1 MESAYKKVKAKAL
14 VVQNA
19 RNTQKHILADTIE
32 KEELC
37 PYMTE
42 IWKSQDAVVKALQR
56 VEAKSKKQESS
67 SSSESDGECG
77 VTADEM
83 EEAVRVV
90 KRKRDIYDFDDRVGL
105 KSDYIAYDRMN
116 SILDSDDYVPDLP
129 LDRTSMDTQFNPYD
143 FNIFSDHA
151 ILEFKVVINCKSTE
165 NDKGNSFQYTKWFA
179 NKRDEFRRR
188 LITRL
193 PELNLLLSDSEAVAT
208 DRNTVDSTGNRS
220 VGIINEEAKPL
231 FYKEVRS
238 NNVKVQ
244 FDNND
249 ILKRSERFDETCR
262 VKKNEYLEA
271 LRLFNDV
278 KTDENRYQLMIKKK
292 QYKACIKDKRRKHK
306 IVRMREIE
314 ALKSKKTRDFWKFFS
329 KKNNKRG
336 DNISLND
343 FYEYFNNL
351 SDEINVT
358 TDGESED
365 FCRNGISV
373 DDPVFAELDSVIT
386 MEEVRQAIKSLKRGK
401 AGGNDGM
408 INEYFIETGDI
419 IGSHLRDL
427 FNIVLSSGHFPS
439 AWMEGLIIPVFK
451 KGDDSNVQ
459 NYRGITLVSSIS
471 KMFTSILNKR
481 MSDWSRENNIISD
494 SQFGFKKGLSTTD
507 AIFCLHSVISHMLN
521 NGKRFYSTFIDMRKC
536 FDSVYRNALWFK
548 MSKLGVGGKMLTIIR
563 SMYEHVKC
571 RIRHGKEFSDFIEI
585 AVGLKQGEICSP
597 LLWSMFIEDLELYL
611 GTRPGSGLNFD
622 DLTLILFLYA
632 DDMVLFSDTVQ
643 GLQQSLEDL
652 HVYCDRWGL
661 SVNIDKTKVMVFRK
675 RGPVRENE
683 KWTYNGSQL
692 EVVNN
697 FNYLGVV
704 FDSHGKFSFNIQML
718 VGNKLDAGVRYIGE
732 AK

>member
-1 MESAYKKVKAKAL
+1 MIAGDMNS
-14 VVQNA
+14 
-19 RNTQKHILADTIE
+19 
-32 KEELC
+32 
-37 PYMTE
+37 
-42 IWKSQDAVVKALQR
+42 
-56 VEAKSKKQESS
+56 
-67 SSSESDGECG
+67 
-77 VTADEM
+77 
-83 EEAVRVV
+83 
-90 KRKRDIYDFDDRVGL
+90 RVGL

-129 LDRTSMDTQFNPYD
+129 LDRTSMDTQFNPYGIQLLDMCKATGLRICNGRLEPKGEYTYCGYKGSTVIDYLLCEQCNFKYIQSFKISD

-193 PELNLLLSDSEAVAT
+193 PELNPLLSDSEAVAA
-208 DRNTVDSTGNRS
+208 DRNTVDSTVNRF

-231 FYKEVRS
+231 FYKEVKS

-249 ILKRSERFDETCR
+249 ILKRSEWFDETCR

-306 IVRMREIE
+306 IIRMREIE
-314 ALKSKKTRDFWKFFS
+314 ALKSKKPRDFWKFFS

-471 KMFTSILNKR
+471 K
-481 MSDWSRENNIISD
+481 NI
-494 SQFGFKKGLSTTD
+494 
-507 AIFCLHSVISHMLN
+507 
-521 NGKRFYSTFIDMRKC
+521 Y
-536 FDSVYRNALWFK
+536 
-548 MSKLGVGGKMLTIIR
+548 
-563 SMYEHVKC
+563 
-571 RIRHGKEFSDFIEI
+571 
-585 AVGLKQGEICSP
+585 
-597 LLWSMFIEDLELYL
+597 
-611 GTRPGSGLNFD
+611 LNF
-622 DLTLILFLYA
+622 
-632 DDMVLFSDTVQ
+632 
-643 GLQQSLEDL
+643 
-652 HVYCDRWGL
+652 
-661 SVNIDKTKVMVFRK
+661 K
-675 RGPVRENE
+675 
-683 KWTYNGSQL
+683 
-692 EVVNN
+692 
-697 FNYLGVV
+697 
-704 FDSHGKFSFNIQML
+704 
-718 VGNKLDAGVRYIGE
+718 
-732 AK
+732 